1 MGGDCCVGADI
12 LIRPQSMLLGKI
24 FILCPAGWIIVNILP
39 DTEIIVIIPDDVVVI
54 SGLPKILTRIFVR
67 KPLES

>member
-12 LIRPQSMLLGKI
+12 IRLRGTLLGKVS
-24 FILCPAGWIIVNILP
+24 ILCPAGWIIVNVLP

>member
-1 MGGDCCVGADI
+1 MGGDCCVGADV
-12 LIRPQSMLLGKI
+12 LVRPQGTLLGKVS
-24 FILCPAGWIIVNILP
+24 ILCPEGWIIVNVLP

>member
-1 MGGDCCVGADI
+1 MGIDGCVWADI
-12 LIRPQSMLLGKI
+12 LIRPQGMLLGKI
-24 FILCPAGWIIVNILP
+24 FILCPAGWIIVNVLP

>member
-1 MGGDCCVGADI
+1 
-12 LIRPQSMLLGKI
+12 MLLGKI